1 MYVCAL
7 CKYVALGIVC
17 MFHFDKDKIKKNTS
31 EVKTSSM
38 EGIKSS
44 LSAVIKN
51 YTECKYFILVNVN
64 GLNSTVKEQE
74 PIRLVYSAVFL

>member
-1 MYVCAL
+1 MYVPCASMWHLEL
-7 CKYVALGIVC
+7 CACFILI
-17 MFHFDKDKIKKNTS
+17 KIKLKKNTS